1 MRVSCRDDWHARARP
16 AAGCQHSLDAA
27 LWRSQIVVHLKYL
40 RSLFGYAFRH
50 NRLLYAS
57 FGLTVISV
65 FLELAAM
72 GVLMPLASITAG
84 DHPSGS
90 AFAVRFL
97 DNLGARPDGRSL
109 LLLFVAL
116 FAARVLT
123 QFLSQGLIIYTGRR
137 LLLQLTSQAFSAL
150 VRSVPIKELE
160 ERSIG
165 YFISLAG
172 DEANRASNLILI
184 TGQFVSALL
193 LGGLYFLAIVSYSR
207 SAALAVAIFLLVSF
221 LLLVN
226 AFRVSHRLGIRQIE
240 QSQSANSIFLDALNS
255 LRSVRSFSAENYVAN
270 SYYSQIRS
278 YMRTLALIDIISLSA
293 RLGPALLLF
302 AAAAGVALLPAITG
316 RFSLDLPFVVTIVI
330 LLLRFF
336 PIAGQTLNLSLR
348 IIADS
353 RAGRDVTR
361 IISDHPA
368 SPRSNSAREMA
379 ATIDRIEAKHIDFS
393 HLDGKPVLKDFN
405 VAICRG
411 RSYAI
416 VGRSG
421 SGKSTF
427 LDLLLGFYAP
437 DKGNISINGID
448 GAELNKSE
456 IRRRILLVS
465 QDAAIFNDTVANN
478 LKLGMD
484 ATQDE
489 LERACMI
496 ACIHDFILTLP
507 NGYQTVLQYRGSN
520 FSGGQ
525 KQRIGIARAMLRRPE
540 VLLLDEGTSA
550 LDSATREQVVLNL
563 QTALRDRIL
572 VFVTHDAFVAGKV
585 DQVFDMDAID
595 SVEMP
600 DPVFS
605 RGDAA

>member
-1 MRVSCRDDWHARARP
+1 M
-16 AAGCQHSLDAA
+16 
-27 LWRSQIVVHLKYL
+27 VHLKYL

-50 NRLLYAS
+50 NRLLYVS
-57 FGLTVISV
+57 LGLSV
-65 FLELAAM
+65 VSVCLELAAM
-72 GVLMPLASITAG
+72 SILMPLASITSG
-84 DHPSGS
+84 DSPSGS

-97 DNLGARPDGRSL
+97 EDLGIRPEGRSL
-109 LLLFVAL
+109 LLLFIAL

-184 TGQFVSALL
+184 TGQFVSTLL
-193 LGGLYFLAIVSYSR
+193 LGSLYFLAIVSYSR
-207 SAALAVAIFLLVSF
+207 SVALSVVIFLLVSV
-221 LLLVN
+221 LLLAN

-255 LRSVRSFSAENYVAN
+255 LRSVRSFSAENYVTN
-270 SYYSQIRS
+270 SYYGQIRS
-278 YMRTLALIDIISLSA
+278 YMRTLAFIDIISLSA
-293 RLGPALLLF
+293 RLGPAFLLF
-302 AAAAGVALLPAITG
+302 LAGAGVALLPAVTS

-348 IIADS
+348 IIADL

-361 IISDHPA
+361 IISEHRALPQ
-368 SPRSNSAREMA
+368 SNFGQEVT
-379 ATIDRIEAKHIDFS
+379 ATIEHIEARHIDFS

-405 VAICRG
+405 VALSRG
-411 RSYAI
+411 KSYAI

-437 DKGNISINGID
+437 DKGSISINGID
-448 GAELNKSE
+448 SAELNKSE

-484 ATQDE
+484 VAQDE
-489 LERACMI
+489 LERACTI

-507 NGYQTVLQYRGSN
+507 SGYETVLQYRGSN

-525 KQRIGIARAMLRRPE
+525 KQRIGIARAILRRPD

-550 LDSATREQVVLNL
+550 LDSTTREQVVSNL
-563 QTALRDRIL
+563 QAALRDRIL
-572 VFVTHDAFVAGKV
+572 LFVTHDAFVADKV
-585 DQVFDMDAID
+585 DQVFDMDATN
-595 SVEMP
+595 SVVMP
-600 DPVFS
+600 DPAFS